1 MRVVGRGA
9 FGKVRIVERRDTR
22 VLYALK
28 YISKH
33 DCIQMDAVRN
43 VVRERVMLE
52 QLDHPFIC
60 RLRFA
65 FQDDEYMYMVMD
77 LMMGGNLG
85 FHLLRQKF
93 DENVIRFWI
102 AELACAINYLHQER
116 VVHRDIKPDNIL
128 LDEDGHVH
136 LSDFNIA
143 SHLPSHRPLTSQ
155 SGTALYMAPEIYR
168 GGGYNEAVD
177 WWGLGV
183 TMYECVYR
191 KRPFDFE
198 KSEELQKAILRG
210 HVHYPQNVPFSVE
223 CVSVIQGLLDP
234 NPSKRL
240 GYGPSGWAAL
250 VHHPFF
256 RSIDWNR
263 LKDKSINPLFRP
275 PSNQNNFDATHDL
288 EELLFEDNPLSG
300 QPRKNTRRHHAKS
313 SSGMSKEMEKYER
326 EMDFIEERFK
336 PFDFTVFE
344 RYEGFQDPVRM
355 TVGEPPEWV
364 KPAFEGAEH
373 GDFLPVKRISTT
385 RQMES
390 EEAFIGPPPAV
401 PPAIYADRQW
411 RENNR
416 ARPSYIGPLDNSNQ
430 DSEQRQP
437 YSGRSVDA
445 NGGLTEDYAYYP
457 TRELQKKQS
466 NRSFRERRER
476 DRRSVSRANNDTRA
490 SSSTAAA
497 AIETLA
503 DKLKEM

>member
-9 FGKVRIVERRDTR
+9 FGKVRIVERRDSKI
-22 VLYALK
+22 LYALK

-33 DCIQMDAVRN
+33 DCISMDAVRN
-43 VVRERVMLE
+43 VIRERVMLE

-85 FHLLRQKF
+85 FHLMRQKF
-93 DENVIRFWI
+93 DESVIRFWM
-102 AELACAINYLHQER
+102 AELACAIKYLHQER

-128 LDEDGHVH
+128 LDEDGHAH

-143 SHLPSHRPLTSQ
+143 SHLPSHRPLTSH
-155 SGTALYMAPEIYR
+155 SGTALYMAPDVFR

-191 KRPFDFE
+191 KRPFDYE
-198 KSEELQKAILRG
+198 KTEELQKALLRG
-210 HVHYPQNVPFSVE
+210 HVHYPQLYPPVSPE
-223 CVSVIQGLLDP
+223 CISVIQGLLEP

-240 GYGPSGWAAL
+240 GHGQAGWAAL

-256 RSIDWNR
+256 RSIDWSR
-263 LKDKSINPLFRP
+263 LKDKTNTPPFKP

-300 QPRKNTRRHHAKS
+300 QPRRNTRRHRAKS
-313 SSGMSKEMEKYER
+313 SSGGLSKEMEKYER

-344 RYEGFQDPVRM
+344 RYVGFQDPVRM

-385 RQMES
+385 GQVES
-390 EEAFIGPPPAV
+390 EEVIGPPPAV
-401 PPAIYADRQW
+401 PPAIYTDRQW
-411 RENNR
+411 RDNNNNR
-416 ARPSYIGPLDNSNQ
+416 AAIIDNYQ
-430 DSEQRQP
+430 DEQRP
-437 YSGRSVDA
+437 GYSGRSVEA
-445 NGGLTEDYAYYP
+445 NSGLTEDHAYYP

-476 DRRSVSRANNDTRA
+476 DRRSVSRVHNDTRA
-490 SSSTAAA
+490 SSSSSAVVDA
-497 AIETLA
+497 LA
-503 DKLKEM
+503 DKLKQM